1 MNDPEIMPFGK
12 KGLYEENGGPVQK
25 KYPRHKKIL
34 LIIVALL
41 GVELVNIALWQ
52 LGAIPACLSIF
63 VSEILTGVIAFLA
76 GRVYER
82 FCR

>member
-1 MNDPEIMPFGK
+1 MNDPEIMPLGK
-12 KGLYEENGGPVQK
+12 KGLYEENTGTGQK

-52 LGAIPACLSIF
+52 ACAIPTCLSVF
-63 VSEILTGVIAFLA
+63 FSEILTGVIAFLA
-76 GRVYER
+76 GRVYEK
-82 FCR
+82 FNK